1 MKLSLARRERRQ
13 IACLF
18 AAPLL
23 IFVSLFVRQMRAA
36 PLFPV
41 PASAQVLESHWSPL
55 SRFGGSAYVQ
65 RVQSPLSPAQF
76 WAQTM
81 PLLKMKNMNPD
92 EFHAFPDTNQ
102 ADVRD
107 HQQQTFRYFG
117 LTPLPTPKN
126 GCSFSG
132 GNINHAQY
140 NVYLWPY
147 KSGTIAE
154 FWLREPLK

>member
-1 MKLSLARRERRQ
+1 MKLPTTRRERRQ

-23 IFVSLFVRQMRAA
+23 IFVSLFVHQTRAA

-41 PASAQVLESHWSPL
+41 PSSAQVLESHWSPL
-55 SRFGGSAYVQ
+55 ARFGGSAYVQ

-76 WAQTM
+76 WAQM
-81 PLLKMKNMNPD
+81 RPLLKMKNMNPD
-92 EFHAFPDTNQ
+92 EFHAFPDPNQ

-117 LTPLPTPKN
+117 LTQLPTPTN
-126 GCSFSG
+126 GCSYSS
-132 GNINHAQY
+132 GNINGAY
-140 NVYLWPY
+140 YCVYLWPH
-147 KSGTIAE
+147 KGGTMAE
-154 FWLREPLK
+154 FWLRERLK